1 MAQHSCASYQIA
13 PLNLKHECIM
23 STSRWNRVTIVGC
36 GLIGASFALAVK
48 RSGIQARIAG
58 SDCSETVLQAALA
71 RGVIDEVDR
80 SFSDGTVSA
89 ADLIYLAMPV
99 GEIVHFLQT
108 HGSQVKEGALITD
121 TGSTKAEVCR
131 AAREYLS
138 EGRNFVGGHPI
149 TGSQHAG
156 LAHARAD
163 LFAQATYVLVEDPE
177 EVPDLFEFTQI
188 LEAIGSHVVFMTAAD
203 HDATL
208 ALISHL
214 PQLLSTA
221 LAATVKSQSH
231 ANALLEIAGPGYRDM
246 TRLAASPWS
255 MWRDILATNPA
266 PITNA
271 LSAMVG
277 KLTLLEA
284 ELQKCSGQQEVSLTA
299 AQTMFEQAQAPA
311 ESDRRLMAL

>member
-1 MAQHSCASYQIA
+1 
-13 PLNLKHECIM
+13 M
-23 STSRWNRVTIVGC
+23 SSPKWKRVTIVGC
-36 GLIGASFALAVK
+36 GLMGASFALALK
-48 RSGIQARIAG
+48 RSGIQTRIAG
-58 SDCSETVLQAALA
+58 WDCSETVLKTALE

-80 SFSDGTVSA
+80 SFANGTGSA

-99 GEIVHFLQT
+99 SGIVEFLRT
-108 HGSQVKEGALITD
+108 HGSQAKEGALITD

-131 AAREYLS
+131 AAREYLPQD
-138 EGRNFVGGHPI
+138 RNFVGGHPI

-163 LFAQATYVLVEDPE
+163 LFAHATYVLIEDSSG
-177 EVPDLFEFTQI
+177 EVDGLFELVQA
-188 LEAIGSHVVFMTAAD
+188 LEAIEVHVVFMTAAE
-203 HDATL
+203 HDSTL

-231 ANALLEIAGPGYRDM
+231 ANALLKIAGPGYRDM

-271 LSAMVG
+271 LSAMVRR
-277 KLTLLEA
+277 LTTLEA
-284 ELQKCSGQQEVSLTA
+284 ELQKCSGQKEVSLTA
-299 AQTMFEQAQAPA
+299 AERMFEQAQAPP
-311 ESDRRLMAL
+311 ESDRCLVAL